1 MEYKNHLFLYILGIN
16 WGPSG
21 AGLDSVWGPSGVR
34 PGSVW
39 GPSGVRLRFGRPIRW
54 IIFLSPSKKFFL
66 WGQKIFSLGSKKF
79 FLSMEY
85 KNHLFLYILGST
97 GAGLDSVWGPS
108 GARLG
113 SVWDFSSGWLAEI
126 FVAPDQKKIFFQIT
140 TVFLP
145 RGRFGFRLG
154 LVWRRPDL
162 SGTPRPSGWLKL
174 SSPPV
179 CFPSRYNIFLFPSQ
193 FLFWVYI
200 NYLLKY

>member
-1 MEYKNHLFLYILGIN
+1 MGSLKGSDCICLEVCRCKTQSTPSVCRCIGQVLYGIN
-16 WGPSG
+16 RDQLE
-21 AGLDSVWGPSGVR
+21 AIIYSGV
-34 PGSVW
+34 
-39 GPSGVRLRFGRPIRW
+39 
-54 IIFLSPSKKFFL
+54 KFF
-66 WGQKIFSLGSKKF
+66 FSLGSKKY

-85 KNHLFLYILGST
+85 KNHLFLYILGAT

-126 FVAPDQKKIFFQIT
+126 FVAPDQKNFFFQIT